1 MTDTYNS
8 VVAEE
13 ERQRRERATRQGAIS
28 PEGHR
33 ALAELAQRRDA
44 LAEAP
49 TLSLG
54 PPRPNWTPRNLAE
67 RERYDQEMS
76 RWNYQRSQAVAARF
90 NVSLLGDASPD
101 EVARRQ
107 RNAELYGTSAM
118 STDLQRQQR
127 DAEIISASPQFSDH
141 FANPINAELSRD
153 DIRPLS
159 FWQII
164 GDLFRMSNTT
174 GDFSNRA
181 ARRQAAELVGDQN
194 RVAANMRRHVGRGVY
209 QAYIASLAERENPES
224 ALDAEGSN
232 SAGAPITRRLGN
244 FVYSNSRLGDEQAPL
259 TQAEQYELN
268 AYRHDDTM
276 GLIAHA
282 DMADNFGGWFL
293 ENIVPTAQGLAEIPG
308 GIGRGAGL
316 AWERAVRNWDMGG
329 GGTPADAIERTWAVL
344 SLAPDVAVSGTI
356 GAFTGPIAYTYQQE
370 AGNAYLEFTQ
380 MMDDNGEFMDRRIA
394 GAYARDV
401 GSINSIF
408 ELVNLT
414 VIGKA
419 LGVGKLGGFLASA
432 GVRSAFRRYA
442 LNEGLRRMVLGVGET
457 ALSEGVTEA
466 AQEVSVVALGDMARM
481 ADSGELDM
489 LSPGEVASRLFDTVM
504 ANSGRIL
511 EAGVAGAIIG
521 GGIGTVV
528 APITIGSLIEDARVG
543 EYQQEIWRSIE
554 TQSESSKLRERAP
567 GVYQRLISKLVQG
580 TPLEQIAINVEDF
593 IGAFHQD
600 VDMARAAAR
609 ELEGVGA
616 EAFDEAQKTGG
627 DIFIPASTM
636 SAQIAGT
643 EQYQHIAEHS
653 KLGPDVA
660 SIAEVKA
667 RLELGVDVERAI
679 EAGTKLNEQLLTL
692 EEAKGRVRQEFLD
705 RLNGSETWSQSEFND
720 ALAELF
726 AEGYFTIAKAA
737 GMDPEKMPSIP
748 VITGPFGQRQMT
760 QAEIDA
766 GGFSTQE
773 EELSKKARGATAF
786 QRSVDTFMTGAH
798 IAFTETRNESTAPH
812 EIFGH
817 YFLELLRFAAAQS
830 TATPILKQDWQTTL
844 DYLGM
849 TNERWE
855 AALQL
860 TDKQEAARQ
869 LAPAH
874 EKFARAV
881 EVYFKEGR
889 APSPRLKRVFR
900 MFKVWMVRA
909 FSVTKR
915 MDAQQVITHPLYKD
929 LLDDRIRPVLDRMFA
944 SQEAVAEYAAM
955 MGSDEIMTREE
966 WGGVGNKH
974 ADASYER
981 YKNGIVNA
989 RRRAEEAIDA
999 AAIAVIVKE
1008 NMRERRR
1015 AETRARKTVDAEMA
1029 QDPTWIAHDLITGRF
1044 ELPNTPGV
1052 RLNSAMV
1059 FQEYGKDTHES
1070 MPRGSFDIDTE
1081 GLVEMAMEARSVRE
1095 PTRFAARVQQLGI
1108 HDPSGQIEAIQGN
1121 KKGLRKA
1128 GEGRSVSE
1136 AIQIL
1141 WDEGWFGSRNNAE
1154 EYFQSANRD
1163 AIPAMAR
1170 DGTQVSIVV
1179 NPTKTK
1185 LLRMTTAPLWD
1196 RDNPWNYDSLRWVKD
1211 DQGRMWVAPAK
1222 LLHDEMVAAL
1232 KDAGVEITGWLY
1244 EAMPHEGHG
1253 AKVEN
1258 GWIRRDGEKLIF
1270 SNEGI
1275 GDTYLQATES
1285 WSDKAKAD
1293 GFDLDAPLYHATNVV
1308 FDGELDPEYAGS
1320 GANAGLFE
1328 EAIFLT
1334 DAPAVADSYLAGGF
1348 VRSENA
1354 RGASVD
1360 LGGGVARW
1368 YADGANVRPVYVRPT
1383 NFDDWDFGGGGYKPS
1398 DIARV
1403 IREAKERGAN
1413 GAVVRNIKDPG
1424 IIDQIGPVGNPRR
1437 PSNLVIVFNKD
1448 DVISRFSE
1456 TYLQP
1461 FDGDVATG
1469 WIRRDGDQLIFAG
1482 SSSETYMQSD
1492 SPDGGA
1498 SGAGNWQAE
1507 LRVARGSDGNWSVVD
1522 QTGER
1527 QSEHIFETEAGARAA
1542 LQNMQADLPEMGNI
1556 RTLPDGD
1563 FAGREP
1569 TRLAPDAPNASS
1581 SETYYQPFDTGQT
1594 FYHGTTA
1601 DVRGALRASADG
1613 LLGAGVYIAVDESSA
1628 GEYAAGD
1635 GGQIIPVYK
1644 RQGKIAHAGR
1654 MVGARTAAQRAA
1666 VVDGLKA
1673 DGFIG
1678 IADPEN
1684 GFVNIFSEEDVASI
1698 FDLRVAE
1705 VYFQPYDGDVARFAF
1720 DEHDT
1725 LDRLTGDSR
1734 MRVSTRQPSSVKST
1748 EDAIADRL
1756 VIGLDSVLA
1765 EPVFAAKVAE
1775 HVRTGAILPVVKGE
1789 TDAQTLERYIQ
1800 LVIDN
1805 LLWLHDSY
1813 DAETRDRADEWYNGA
1828 RTITDAWMMRYGYH
1842 DYVIA
1847 GVIAALSPQLD
1858 WFQNVSLAERVLD
1871 TYSMSRDF
1879 KWTPEMHDT
1888 ADRILPRVK
1897 EDGDGYQKVRDDIDG
1912 RSILDIEQAFA
1923 GDDYTIN
1930 TLVAAWIRIY
1940 DQTYNDAS
1948 YRVIMPEGSFGD
1960 FVKTTK
1966 GANARVG
1973 WKSLPI
1979 ISNAVSMIRNSN
1991 YENISSSLG
2000 AQHKVRNFYNNI
2012 LAPNAPHG
2020 DVTIDT
2026 HAVAAAQL
2034 RPLSQADKDVTV
2046 NLSGPPKSAITGSI
2060 GTYGVH
2066 AEAYR
2071 RAAVARG
2078 ILPRQMQSITW
2089 EAIRTLFTAPWK
2101 TEKNRDVVN
2110 SIWQEYRDGKATIEE
2125 TRDKISAAAGGIKPP
2140 SWVGVRSVDG
2150 LHASEGHSTYEG
2162 ELPRARI
2169 SRWTTGMDARAG
2181 RPAADRTATR
2191 AERYYQLEEEFAER
2205 SDEMVSRVVG
2215 DVGLTRDETFKIYE
2229 GLLADHNEKMI
2240 RAMRLSLGVDAT
2252 SIGTREA
2259 RAAEAQVEAISSHAT
2274 MTDLMGRLIARYGQD
2289 AVTALGAPISWDM
2302 RNQVISTESLNMVLR
2317 ERIGE
2322 ANNLKRMRSSS
2333 RNYDDFALT
2342 PDRIDAT
2349 LADVNAEAE
2358 LIKREIERRTT
2369 ERALGAWQPSGG
2381 VAAVARASDDEVMD
2395 WFNHSGEVRVGRQR
2409 NGDPVIHFKTDPS
2422 LKNFNA
2428 HLTFDQ
2434 IWENG
2439 SPNGGYLC
2447 ATIYRGRFNNRDY
2460 FTGKKKKP
2468 TAAQRQLAMAFFT
2481 RMALVTRAFVI
2492 MNKPKYL
2499 EFTGGSQS
2507 HEKLYLSM
2515 MRTFDFSGYTARR
2528 RRSISASIRLGAK
2541 AINTVSSTVSEAI
2554 DFVLLS
2560 PEEALKQP
2568 PVEIPPTAVSEHPF
2582 ASNQMDIVGPG
2593 EGARRRAGTLIW
2605 FAEETLDVKNP
2616 TGAAPT
2622 RDPKAS
2628 RYFSRGNPR
2637 DVRFVPLGI
2646 GSDGALQASSLGAKE
2661 AALRTLNEAEGWF
2674 YQEEEAPTEG
2684 EFLDALRDDVSGVS
2698 PRYRAQDIDASF
2710 DWQEAKKVRE
2720 FFGRRGIDISSK
2732 PAELQKQ
2739 IALIAEQLDSRGV
2752 DADTM
2757 ASMLN
2762 AHLGYKAFASGREM
2776 IDAVAALPKRSDHIK
2791 QRVDQIVRGEL
2802 GDPMDDMPSAAA
2814 LSMHNI
2820 NEEQRILMELQATQ
2834 EAAGSGATRAI
2845 NRTAKEYAERRV
2857 SKMSVRQIQNP
2868 DWALTTER
2876 RWAKAASEANRKGD
2890 PAAANKAKLNQL
2902 IHFHIYKLARATKNE
2917 MDRAQLYFKKLQK
2930 LSARTRITPDYFEQI
2945 DALLDQYELRNMSTK
2960 EVARRISLSDWV
2972 KSMEDRGLGH
2982 MVQIDP
2988 DVIARSQRIPFQQ
3001 LTIEQARALRDA
3013 VKNLD
3018 HLGTLKDK
3026 LLTAAEQRSFEAVL
3040 VDLIGA
3046 MKATG
3051 PVGKNVTRN
3060 YSEDDVQKVS
3070 ARMRRWNAALTRM
3083 EFLFRYIDGQ
3093 HNGKVWRTLFLPFT
3107 KAADIESAFQH
3118 RVAAQLTNLWDKY
3131 SPSERASMFK
3141 TRITIPELAVDSDVT
3156 GLNDTFTRM
3165 ELIAIALNLGN
3176 NGNVAALVDGFK
3188 WFAAP
3193 AGMETDY
3200 AAAKTKIIAALDK
3213 HLTKRDW
3220 EFVQETWSIIGQFRD
3235 EAFNLHQRLTG
3246 LRPEEVEADPIASK
3260 HGTFAGGYYPL
3271 KFDPLRDAVTERREA
3286 KENTPVSN
3294 WGVSSLSPMTKKGH
3308 LIDRKGSGGRP
3319 VRLDFGVATDHIQ
3332 NVIHDLAYREALIDA
3347 NRIISDERFRA
3358 AFIRTV
3364 GKEQYAQLHPW
3375 LHSIAVE
3382 YRDPT
3387 SDIGKLMQRMRGN
3400 MQIVT
3405 MGAKI
3410 ATATQQIAGLL
3421 QAVPMLGSAEM
3432 AGGVVRMLNN
3442 PFAMREK
3449 SEYIMSKSEFMR
3461 TRVRSFNRDV
3471 REFLRRVQDDTL
3483 VHKTQRN
3490 AFALVGAMDWAVS
3503 SVVWITAY
3511 EKARAGKVQGI
3522 EAGVEEDAV
3531 RFADSMVRQTQSAGL
3546 NQDLPLIM
3554 RNTEMEKLIT
3564 AFYSYFSVLYNWTAY
3579 DQVLGVRKGRVPLY
3593 IAAGNFF
3600 LIYVMAPIM
3609 TEWLAGRWDKD
3620 GEDDEEKWKRM
3631 LSVVAR
3637 MPFSSIPLARDV
3649 VNTIGSFYDYSL
3661 TPFESGVQSAIDT
3674 VGDIASGEILSSE
3687 RAQKNA
3693 AFAVGFVFGLPTA
3706 QVYITADYLRDYAE
3720 GEEEGLDL
3728 TEALLRDTR

>member
-1 MTDTYNS
+1 MTDTYNGI
-8 VVAEE
+8 VEQE
-13 ERQRRERATRQGAIS
+13 ERQRRERASRVGAIS
-28 PEGHR
+28 EEGHR
-33 ALAELAQRRDA
+33 ALAELATRRDA
-44 LAEAP
+44 LADFNPA
-49 TLSLG
+49 SLG
-54 PPRPNWTPRNLAE
+54 PPRPNWIPRNLAE
-67 RERYDQEMS
+67 RERFDQEMS
-76 RWNYQRSQAVAARF
+76 RWNYQRSQAIAARF
-90 NVSLLGDASPD
+90 NVSTLGDVSPD
-101 EVARRQ
+101 EAARRQ
-107 RNAELYGTSAM
+107 RNAELYGTSAL

-127 DAEIISASPQFSDH
+127 DAEIVSASPQFSDF
-141 FANPINAELSRD
+141 FANPTNAQLARD

-159 FWQII
+159 FWQIM

-181 ARRQAAELVGDQN
+181 AQRQAAELVGDQN
-194 RVAANMRRHVGRGVY
+194 RVSMNIRRHVGRGVY
-209 QAYIASLAERENPES
+209 QSYIASLAERENVES
-224 ALDAEGSN
+224 ALDADGS
-232 SAGAPITRRLGN
+232 SREGAPLTRRLGN
-244 FVYSNSRLGDEQAPL
+244 FVYRNSRMADEYEPL

-268 AYRHDDTM
+268 AYRHDEVM
-276 GLIAHA
+276 GLISRA
-282 DMADNFGGWFL
+282 DMTDNFGGWFL

-308 GIGRGAGL
+308 GIGRGAGI
-316 AWERAVRNWDMGG
+316 AWERAVRNWEMGG

-344 SLAPDVAVSGTI
+344 SLAPDVAVSGTL

-370 AGNAYLEFTQ
+370 AGNAYLEYTQ

-401 GSINSIF
+401 GAINSIF
-408 ELVNLT
+408 EIANFT
-414 VIGKA
+414 VIGKF
-419 LGVGKLGGFLASA
+419 LGAGKLAGFLANA

-442 LNEGLRRMVLGVGET
+442 LNEGLRRMTLGVLGT
-457 ALSEGVTEA
+457 AVSEGSTEA
-466 AQEVSVVALGDMARM
+466 MQEVSVVALGEMARM

-489 LSPGEVASRLFDTVM
+489 LSPGEVASRLWDTVM

-511 EAGVAGAIIG
+511 EAGVAGAVIG

-528 APITIGSLIEDARVG
+528 APVTIGSLIEDARVG

-554 TQSESSKLRERAP
+554 TQSESSKLKERAP
-567 GVYQRLISKLVQG
+567 GVYQRLISKLVQN

-609 ELEGVGA
+609 ELNGVGV

-627 DIFIPASTM
+627 DIFIPAATM
-636 SAQIAGT
+636 SSQIAGT

-660 SIAEVKA
+660 SLAEVKA

-679 EAGTKLNEQLLTL
+679 EAGSKLQEQLLTL

-705 RLNGSETWSQSEFND
+705 RMEGSETWSQSEFNN

-748 VITGPFGQRQMT
+748 VITGPFGQRKMT

-786 QRSVDTFMTGAH
+786 ERSVDTFMTGAH

-817 YFLELLRFAAAQS
+817 YFLELLRFAAAQAS
-830 TATPILKQDWQTTL
+830 ATPILKQDWQTTL

-849 TNERWE
+849 TDERWE
-855 AALQL
+855 AALRLQ
-860 TDKQEAARQ
+860 DKQEAARQ

-909 FSVTKR
+909 FRTTKR
-915 MDAQQVITHPLYKD
+915 MNEQDVITHPLYKD

-944 SQEAVAEYAAM
+944 SQEAVADYAAM
-955 MGSDEIMTREE
+955 MGSDEIMSREE
-966 WGGVGNKH
+966 WGGVGNKF

-981 YKNGIVNA
+981 YKNNIVNA

-1008 NMRERRR
+1008 NLRERRR
-1015 AETRARKTVDAEMA
+1015 AEIRARKTAEAEMA
-1029 QDPTWIAHDLITGRF
+1029 QDPAWIAHDIITGRF
-1044 ELPNTPGV
+1044 ELPNTPGI
-1052 RLNSAMV
+1052 RLNSAMI
-1059 FQEYGKDTHES
+1059 FQEYGKDTHAS

-1081 GLVEMAMEARSVRE
+1081 GLIEMAMEARGVKE
-1095 PTRFAARVQQLGI
+1095 PTRFAQRVQQLGI

-1128 GEGRSVSE
+1128 GEGRLVPE

-1154 EYFQSANRD
+1154 EYFQGGRD
-1163 AIPAMAR
+1163 TISMMAR
-1170 DGTQVSIVV
+1170 DGTQAEIVV

-1185 LLRMTTAPLWD
+1185 LMRMTTAPIWD
-1196 RDNPWNYDSLRWVKD
+1196 RQNPWNYDTLRWVKD
-1211 DQGRMWVAPAK
+1211 DQGRMYVAPARV
-1222 LLHDEMVAAL
+1222 LHDDIVRAL
-1232 KDAGVEITGWLY
+1232 TDNGITVSGYL
-1244 EAMPHEGHG
+1244 EETQPNEGHG
-1253 AKVEN
+1253 
-1258 GWIRRDGEKLIF
+1258 
-1270 SNEGI
+1270 S
-1275 GDTYLQATES
+1275 
-1285 WSDKAKAD
+1285 
-1293 GFDLDAPLYHATNVV
+1293 
-1308 FDGELDPEYAGS
+1308 
-1320 GANAGLFE
+1320 
-1328 EAIFLT
+1328 
-1334 DAPAVADSYLAGGF
+1334 VA
-1348 VRSENA
+1348 
-1354 RGASVD
+1354 
-1360 LGGGVARW
+1360 
-1368 YADGANVRPVYVRPT
+1368 
-1383 NFDDWDFGGGGYKPS
+1383 
-1398 DIARV
+1398 
-1403 IREAKERGAN
+1403 
-1413 GAVVRNIKDPG
+1413 
-1424 IIDQIGPVGNPRR
+1424 Q
-1437 PSNLVIVFNKD
+1437 
-1448 DVISRFSE
+1448 
-1456 TYLQP
+1456 
-1461 FDGDVATG
+1461 TG
-1469 WIRRDGDQLIFAG
+1469 WIRREGDKLIYSGGFGDTYNQSVDPDAG
-1482 SSSETYMQSD
+1482 SFQEGLHLRQD
-1492 SPDGGA
+1492 E
-1498 SGAGNWQAE
+1498 AGNWF
-1507 LRVARGSDGNWSVVD
+1507 VADR
-1522 QTGER
+1522 TGER
-1527 QSEHIFETEAGARAA
+1527 QSEHIFANEMGARAA
-1542 LQNMQADLPEMGNI
+1542 LQNMRADLPELGNV
-1556 RTLPDGD
+1556 RMLPDGD
-1563 FAGREP
+1563 FGGREP
-1569 TRLAPDAPNASS
+1569 TRLQPDGGGAQTGRSLRR
-1581 SETYYQPFDTGQT
+1581 QVFDTDQT
-1594 FYHGTTA
+1594 FYHGTRA
-1601 DVRGALRASADG
+1601 DVRGALRASEDG
-1613 LLGAGVYIAVDESSA
+1613 LLGPGVYIAVDEASA
-1628 GEYAAGD
+1628 GEYATGD

-1644 RQGKIAHAGR
+1644 RQGKIAHVGR
-1654 MVGARTAAQRAA
+1654 MRGATTAKARAKI
-1666 VVDGLKA
+1666 VDDLKA
-1673 DGFIG
+1673 DGFVG

-1684 GFVNIFSEEDVASI
+1684 GFVNIFNEGDVASI
-1698 FDLRVAE
+1698 FDSRASE
-1705 VYFQPYDGDVARFAF
+1705 TYFQPFDGDVTKFAF

-1725 LDRLTGDSR
+1725 LDRATGDSR
-1734 MRVSTRQPSSVKST
+1734 MRVSTRQPWAVNAK
-1748 EDAIADRL
+1748 EDAIANRL
-1756 VIGLDSVLA
+1756 VIGIDSVLSD
-1765 EPVFAAKVAE
+1765 EKFAAKVAE
-1775 HVRTGAILPVVKGE
+1775 HIRDMVNMPPVKGE
-1789 TDAQTLERYIQ
+1789 TDIQTIERYIET
-1800 LVIDN
+1800 VVSN

-1828 RTITDAWMMRYGYH
+1828 RAITEAWMIRYGVH
-1842 DYVIA
+1842 DYVVA
-1847 GVIAALSPQLD
+1847 GVIAALSPQKD
-1858 WFQNVSLAERVLD
+1858 WFQNVSQAERVLD
-1871 TYSMSRDF
+1871 TYSMNRGF
-1879 KWTPEMHDT
+1879 AWTPEMQAT
-1888 ADRILPRVK
+1888 ADRIFPRVRLGK
-1897 EDGDGYQKVRDDIDG
+1897 DGNPDVDAKGVPKGHITIRDVIDG
-1912 RSILDIEQAFA
+1912 RSIEDIEAL
-1923 GDDYTIN
+1923 GLDEPLTNSLI
-1930 TLVAAWIRIY
+1930 AAWVRTY
-1940 DQTYNDAS
+1940 DQTYNDPS
-1948 YRVIMPEGSFGD
+1948 FRVIMPEGWFGD
-1960 FVKTTK
+1960 FVTNKDGSNTRSAW
-1966 GANARVG
+1966 G
-1973 WKSLPI
+1973 SLNEI
-1979 ISNAVSMIRNSN
+1979 GKAIAIIRNPA
-1991 YENISSSLG
+1991 YENVVASLG
-2000 AQHKVRNFYNNI
+2000 TQHKVRNFYNNI

-2026 HAVAAAQL
+2026 HAVAAALL
-2034 RPLSQADKDVTV
+2034 RPLSVKSIEVAV
-2046 NLSGPPKSAITGSI
+2046 NLNGPPGSAATGSI
-2060 GTYGVH
+2060 GTYGIN

-2089 EAIRTLFTAPWK
+2089 EAIRTLFENTWK
-2101 TEKNRDVVN
+2101 TAKNNNIVN
-2110 SIWQEYRDGKATIEE
+2110 SLWQEYRDGKATIEE
-2125 TRDKISAAAGGIKPP
+2125 TREKIAAAAGGIKPP
-2140 SWVGVRSVDG
+2140 AWVGSRPTDG
-2150 LHASEGHSTYEG
+2150 ADASLGHSTYEG
-2162 ELPRARI
+2162 ELPRARL
-2169 SRWTTGMDARAG
+2169 SRWTAGLDARAG
-2181 RPAADRTATR
+2181 RPAADRTAR
-2191 AERYYQLEEEFAER
+2191 LGERYYQLEEEFFDR
-2205 SDEMVSRVVG
+2205 SEEMVNRVVG
-2215 DVGLTRDETFKIYE
+2215 DVGLTRDETLKIYE
-2229 GLLADHNEKMI
+2229 GLLADHNEKMR
-2240 RAMRLSLGVDAT
+2240 RAMRLSLGLDAT
-2252 SIGTREA
+2252 NIGTREA
-2259 RAAEAQVEAISSHAT
+2259 RAAEAQVEAISSYAT
-2274 MTDLMGRLIARYGQD
+2274 ITDLMGRLIARYGQD
-2289 AVTALGAPISWDM
+2289 AVVALGAPISWDM
-2302 RNQVISTESLNMVLR
+2302 RDQMVTTEDLNRTLR
-2317 ERIGE
+2317 ERVGE
-2322 ANNLKRMRSSS
+2322 ATNLKRMRSFN
-2333 RNYDDFALT
+2333 RVVGNDYDMS
-2342 PDRIDAT
+2342 PERIDAT
-2349 LADVNAEAE
+2349 LIDVNAEAE
-2358 LIKREIERRTT
+2358 LIQKEIERRTK
-2369 ERALGAWQPSGG
+2369 ERALGAWQPTGG
-2381 VAAVARASDDEVMD
+2381 LSALARATNEEVMD
-2395 WFNHSGEVRVGRQR
+2395 WFYNSGEVRVGKQR
-2409 NGDPVIHFKTDPS
+2409 DTGDPVIHFKTDPT

-2428 HLTFDQ
+2428 RLTFDQ
-2434 IWENG
+2434 QYDDG
-2439 SPNGGYLC
+2439 FVC
-2447 ATIYRGRFNNRDY
+2447 TTHYRGRFNNRNWD
-2460 FTGKKKKP
+2460 GSKQKP
-2468 TAAQRQLAMAFFT
+2468 TAAQRQLAMAFFA

-2492 MNKPKYL
+2492 MNKPVYL
-2499 EFTGGSQS
+2499 KFTGGSTS
-2507 HEKLYLSM
+2507 HDKLYLSM
-2515 MRTFDFSGYTARR
+2515 MRLFDFQGYTARR
-2528 RRSISASIRLGAK
+2528 ERAVSAHIQVGPRAGTRRSTVAESI
-2541 AINTVSSTVSEAI
+2541 T
-2554 DFVLLS
+2554 FFLLR
-2560 PEEALKQP
+2560 PDEALKRAP
-2568 PVEIPPTAVSEHPF
+2568 ADIPPTAVSESPF
-2582 ASNQMDIVGPG
+2582 ASNQIGIVGPG
-2593 EGARRRAGTLIW
+2593 EGERRRPGTLIW
-2605 FAEETLDVKNP
+2605 FSEETLDVKNP
-2616 TGAAPT
+2616 TGATPT

-2628 RYFSRGNPR
+2628 RYFSRGDAR

-2646 GSDGALQASSLGAKE
+2646 GSDDAVQASSIGAKE
-2661 AALRTLNEAEGWF
+2661 AALRTLDEAEGWF

-2698 PRYRAQDIDASF
+2698 PRYRAQDINASL

-2720 FFGRRGIDISSK
+2720 FFARRGIDISSK
-2732 PAELQKQ
+2732 PAELEKQ
-2739 IALIAEQLDSRGV
+2739 IGLIAEQLDDRGV

-2757 ASMLN
+2757 ASALN
-2762 AHLGYKAFASGREM
+2762 AHLGYKAFSSGRDM
-2776 IDAVAALPKRSDHIK
+2776 IEAVSALPKRGEYIK

-2802 GDPMDDMPSAAA
+2802 GDPMDDLPSAAS

-2820 NEEQRILMELQATQ
+2820 DEEQRILMELQATQ

-2868 DWALTTER
+2868 DWALSTER
-2876 RWAKAASEANRKGD
+2876 RWAKAATEAMRRGD
-2890 PAAANKAKLNQL
+2890 AAAANKAKLNQL
-2902 IHFHIYKLARATKNE
+2902 INFHIYKMARATKNE

-2960 EVARRISLSDWV
+2960 EVSRRISLSDWV

-2988 DVIARSQRIPFQQ
+2988 EVIARSQRIPFQQ

-3046 MKATG
+3046 MEATG

-3294 WGVSSLSPMTKKGH
+3294 WGVSSLAPMTKKGH

-3332 NVIHDLAYREALIDA
+3332 NVIHDIAYREALIDA
-3347 NRIISDERFRA
+3347 NRIVSDERFRA

-3387 SDIGKLMQRMRGN
+3387 SDIGKIMQRMRGN

-3405 MGAKI
+3405 MGVKI

-3442 PFAMREK
+3442 PFALREK

-3564 AFYSYFSVLYNWTAY
+3564 AFYSYFSILYNWTAY

-3600 LIYVMAPIM
+3600 LIYIMAPVL

-3620 GEDDEEKWKRM
+3620 GEDDEERLQRM
-3631 LSVVAR
+3631 LGVIVRA
-3637 MPFSSIPLARDV
+3637 PFSSLPLARDV
-3649 VNTIGSFYDYSL
+3649 ANTIGSFYDYSL
-3661 TPFESGVQSAIDT
+3661 TPFESGVQSAIDAA
-3674 VGDIASGEILSSE
+3674 GDIASGEILSNE

-3693 AFAVGFVFGLPTA
+3693 AFALGFVFGLPTA
-3706 QVYITADYLRDYAE
+3706 QFYITADYLRDYAE

>member
-181 ARRQAAELVGDQN
+181 AQRQAAELAGDQN
-194 RVAANMRRHVGRGVY
+194 RVSMNIRRHVGRGVY
-209 QAYIASLAERENPES
+209 QSYIASLAERENVES

-232 SAGAPITRRLGN
+232 SEGAPLTRRLGN
-244 FVYSNSRLGDEQAPL
+244 VVYRNSRMADEYEPL
-259 TQAEQYELN
+259 TQTEQYELN
-268 AYRHDDTM
+268 AYRHDEVM
-276 GLIAHA
+276 GLISRA
-282 DMADNFGGWFL
+282 DMTDNFGGWFL

-308 GIGRGAGL
+308 GIGRGAGI
-316 AWERAVRNWDMGG
+316 AWERAVRNWEMGG

-849 TNERWE
+849 TDERWE
-855 AALQL
+855 AALRLQ
-860 TDKQEAARQ
+860 DKAEAARQ

-909 FSVTKR
+909 FRVTKR

-1015 AETRARKTVDAEMA
+1015 AEIRARKTAEAEMA
-1029 QDPTWIAHDLITGRF
+1029 QDPAWIAHDIITGRF
-1044 ELPNTPGV
+1044 ELPNTPGI
-1052 RLNSAMV
+1052 RLNSAMI
-1059 FQEYGKDTHES
+1059 FQEYGKDTHAS

-1081 GLVEMAMEARSVRE
+1081 GLIEMAMEARGVKE
-1095 PTRFAARVQQLGI
+1095 PTRFAQRVQQLGI

-1128 GEGRSVSE
+1128 GEGRLVPE

-1154 EYFQSANRD
+1154 EYFQGGRD
-1163 AIPAMAR
+1163 TISMMAR
-1170 DGTQVSIVV
+1170 DGTQAEIVV

-1185 LLRMTTAPLWD
+1185 LMRMTTAPIWD
-1196 RDNPWNYDSLRWVKD
+1196 RQNPWNYDTLRWVKD
-1211 DQGRMWVAPAK
+1211 DQGRMYVAPARV
-1222 LLHDEMVAAL
+1222 LHDDIVRAL
-1232 KDAGVEITGWLY
+1232 TDNGITVSGYL
-1244 EAMPHEGHG
+1244 EETQPNEGHG
-1253 AKVEN
+1253 SVAQT
-1258 GWIRRDGEKLIF
+1258 GWIRREGDKLIYSGGF
-1270 SNEGI
+1270 
-1275 GDTYLQATES
+1275 GDTYLQSAQP
-1285 WSDKAKAD
+1285 D
-1293 GFDLDAPLYHATNVV
+1293 GDSF
-1308 FDGELDPEYAGS
+1308 E
-1320 GANAGLFE
+1320 AGLH
-1328 EAIFLT
+1328 L
-1334 DAPAVADSYLAGGF
+1334 
-1348 VRSENA
+1348 RQ
-1354 RGASVD
+1354 
-1360 LGGGVARW
+1360 
-1368 YADGANVRPVYVRPT
+1368 
-1383 NFDDWDFGGGGYKPS
+1383 DD
-1398 DIARV
+1398 
-1403 IREAKERGAN
+1403 
-1413 GAVVRNIKDPG
+1413 
-1424 IIDQIGPVGNPRR
+1424 
-1437 PSNLVIVFNKD
+1437 
-1448 DVISRFSE
+1448 
-1456 TYLQP
+1456 
-1461 FDGDVATG
+1461 
-1469 WIRRDGDQLIFAG
+1469 
-1482 SSSETYMQSD
+1482 
-1492 SPDGGA
+1492 
-1498 SGAGNWQAE
+1498 AGNWF
-1507 LRVARGSDGNWSVVD
+1507 VADR
-1522 QTGER
+1522 TGER
-1527 QSEHIFETEAGARAA
+1527 QSEHIFSNEIGARAA
-1542 LQNMQADLPEMGNI
+1542 LQNMRQGLPEMGEI
-1556 RTLPDGD
+1556 RMLPDGD
-1563 FAGREP
+1563 FGGREP
-1569 TRLAPDAPNASS
+1569 TNLDRVQPNAGD
-1581 SETYYQPFDTGQT
+1581 TYFQSFDTDQT
-1594 FYHGTTA
+1594 FYHGTRA
-1601 DVRGALRASADG
+1601 DVRGALRASEDG
-1613 LLGAGVYIAVDESSA
+1613 LLGPGVYIAVDEASA
-1628 GEYAAGD
+1628 GEYATGD

-1644 RQGKIAHAGR
+1644 RQGKIAHVGR
-1654 MVGARTAAQRAA
+1654 MRGATTAKARAKI
-1666 VVDGLKA
+1666 VDDLKA
-1673 DGFIG
+1673 DGFVG

-1684 GFVNIFSEEDVASI
+1684 GFVNIFNEGDVASI
-1698 FDLRVAE
+1698 FDSRASE
-1705 VYFQPYDGDVARFAF
+1705 TYFQPFDGDVTKFAF

-1725 LDRLTGDSR
+1725 LDRATGDSR
-1734 MRVSTRQPSSVKST
+1734 MRVSTRQPSSVYSE
-1748 EDAIADRL
+1748 EDPINERL

-1775 HVRTGAILPVVKGE
+1775 YVRGNVVLPVVDGE
-1789 TDAQTLERYIQ
+1789 TDTQTLERYIQ

-1813 DAETRDRADEWYNGA
+1813 DAETRDRADEWYTGA
-1828 RTITDAWMMRYGYH
+1828 RVITEAWMMRYGYH

-1871 TYSMSRDF
+1871 VYSLNRDF
-1879 KWTPEMHDT
+1879 KWTPEMQAT
-1888 ADRILPRVK
+1888 ADRVLPRIK
-1897 EDGDGYQKVRDDIDG
+1897 EDGDGYEKIRDDIDG
-1912 RSILDIEQAFA
+1912 RSIAEIEQIFA
-1923 GDDYTIN
+1923 GDDKVIN
-1930 TLVAAWIRIY
+1930 ILVAAWVRVY

-1948 YRVIMPEGSFGD
+1948 YRTIMPEGSFGD

-1966 GANARVG
+1966 DANARVG

-1979 ISNAVSMIRNSN
+1979 IANAISMIRNPS

-2034 RPLSQADKDVTV
+2034 RPLSQADKEVVV
-2046 NLSGPPKSAITGSI
+2046 NLSGAPKSAITGSI

-2089 EAIRTLFTAPWK
+2089 EAVRTLFTASWK
-2101 TEKNRDVVN
+2101 TEKNRTTVN
-2110 SIWQEYRDGKATIEE
+2110 NIWQEYRDGKATIEE
-2125 TRDKISAAAGGIKPP
+2125 TREKIATAAGGIKSPA
-2140 SWVGVRSVDG
+2140 WVGVRSADG

-2162 ELPRARI
+2162 EIPRARV
-2169 SRWTTGMDARAG
+2169 SRWTAGMDARVG
-2181 RPAADRTATR
+2181 RPAADRVATR
-2191 AERYYQLEEEFAER
+2191 SVGGERYFQLEEEFFDR
-2205 SDEMVSRVVG
+2205 SEEMVSRVVG
-2215 DVGLTRDETFKIYE
+2215 DVGLTRDETLKIYE
-2229 GLLADHNEKMI
+2229 GLLADHNEKMR
-2240 RAMRLSLGVDAT
+2240 RAMRLSLGLDAT
-2252 SIGTREA
+2252 NIGTREA
-2259 RAAEAQVEAISSHAT
+2259 RAAEAQVEAISSYAT
-2274 MTDLMGRLIARYGQD
+2274 ITDLMGRLIARYGQD
-2289 AVTALGAPISWDM
+2289 AVVALGAPISWDM
-2302 RNQVISTESLNMVLR
+2302 RDQMVTTEDLNRTLR
-2317 ERIGE
+2317 ERVGE
-2322 ANNLKRMRSSS
+2322 ATNLKRMRSFN
-2333 RNYDDFALT
+2333 RVVGNDYDMS
-2342 PDRIDAT
+2342 PERIDAT
-2349 LADVNAEAE
+2349 LIDVNAEAE
-2358 LIKREIERRTT
+2358 LIQKEIERRTK
-2369 ERALGAWQPSGG
+2369 ERALGAWQPTGG
-2381 VAAVARASDDEVMD
+2381 LSALARATNEEVMD
-2395 WFNHSGEVRVGRQR
+2395 WFYNSGEVRVGKQR
-2409 NGDPVIHFKTDPS
+2409 DTGDPVIHFKTDPT

-2428 HLTFDQ
+2428 RLTFDQ
-2434 IWENG
+2434 QYDDG
-2439 SPNGGYLC
+2439 FVC
-2447 ATIYRGRFNNRDY
+2447 TTHYRGRFNNRNWD
-2460 FTGKKKKP
+2460 GSKQKP
-2468 TAAQRQLAMAFFT
+2468 TAAQRQLAMAFFA

-2492 MNKPKYL
+2492 MNKPVYL
-2499 EFTGGSQS
+2499 KFTGGSTS
-2507 HEKLYLSM
+2507 HDKLYLSM
-2515 MRTFDFSGYTARR
+2515 MRLFDFQGYTARR
-2528 RRSISASIRLGAK
+2528 ERAVSAHIQVGPRAGTRRSTVAESI
-2541 AINTVSSTVSEAI
+2541 T
-2554 DFVLLS
+2554 FFLLR
-2560 PEEALKQP
+2560 PDEALKRAP
-2568 PVEIPPTAVSEHPF
+2568 ADIPPTAVSESPF
-2582 ASNQMDIVGPG
+2582 ASNQIGIVGPG
-2593 EGARRRAGTLIW
+2593 EGERRRPGTLIW
-2605 FAEETLDVKNP
+2605 FSEETLDVKNP
-2616 TGAAPT
+2616 TGATPT

-2628 RYFSRGNPR
+2628 RYFSRGDAR

-2646 GSDGALQASSLGAKE
+2646 GSDDAVQASSIGAKE
-2661 AALRTLNEAEGWF
+2661 TAIRTLDEAEGWF

-2698 PRYRAQDIDASF
+2698 PRYRAQDINASL

-2720 FFGRRGIDISSK
+2720 FFARRGIDISSK
-2732 PAELQKQ
+2732 PAELEKQ
-2739 IALIAEQLDSRGV
+2739 IGLIAEQLDDRGV

-2757 ASMLN
+2757 ASALN

-2776 IDAVAALPKRSDHIK
+2776 IDAVAALPKRGDHIK

-2868 DWALTTER
+2868 DWALATER
-2876 RWAKAASEANRKGD
+2876 RWAKAATEAMRKGD
-2890 PAAANKAKLNQL
+2890 AAAANKAKLNQL

-2960 EVARRISLSDWV
+2960 EVSRRISLSDWV

-2988 DVIARSQRIPFQQ
+2988 EVIARSQRIPFQQ

-3046 MKATG
+3046 MEATG

-3294 WGVSSLSPMTKKGH
+3294 WGVSSLAPMTKKGH

-3332 NVIHDLAYREALIDA
+3332 NVIHDIAYREALIDA

-3432 AGGVVRMLNN
+3432 AGGVIRMLSN
-3442 PFAMREK
+3442 PFALREK

-3483 VHKTQRN
+3483 IHKTQRN
-3490 AFALVGAMDWAVS
+3490 AFALVGAIDWAVS

-3522 EAGVEEDAV
+3522 EAGIEEDAV

-3564 AFYSYFSVLYNWTAY
+3564 AFYSYFSVLYNWTTY

-3593 IAAGNFF
+3593 MAAGNFF
-3600 LIYVMAPIM
+3600 LIYIMAPIL

-3620 GEDDEEKWKRM
+3620 GEDDEEKLQRM

-3637 MPFSSIPLARDV
+3637 MPFSSIPLVRDV
-3649 VNTIGSFYDYSL
+3649 ANTVGTFYGYSL
-3661 TPFESGVQSAIDT
+3661 TPFESGVQAALNVAGDVAS
-3674 VGDIASGEILSSE
+3674 GDILTNEG
-3687 RAQKNA
+3687 AQKNA

>member
-981 YKNGIVNA
+981 YKNGIVDA

-1128 GEGRSVSE
+1128 GEGRTVPE

-1141 WDEGWFGSRNNAE
+1141 WDEGWFGHRNARE
-1154 EYFQSANRD
+1154 EYFQGGGRKIPIMTRGGAQE
-1163 AIPAMAR
+1163 AIL
-1170 DGTQVSIVV
+1170 Q
-1179 NPTKTK
+1179 NPTKTT
-1185 LLRMTTAPLWD
+1185 LMRMTTPPLWD
-1196 RDNPWNYDSLRWVKD
+1196 RENKWKYDTLRYVRD
-1211 DQGRMWVAPAK
+1211 AEGNMYVAPAEV
-1222 LLHDEMVAAL
+1222 LHDDMVREL
-1232 KDAGVEITGWLY
+1232 IDNGVNFDGYAFET
-1244 EAMPHEGHG
+1244 APNEGHG
-1253 AKVEN
+1253 QK
-1258 GWIRRDGEKLIF
+1258 
-1270 SNEGI
+1270 
-1275 GDTYLQATES
+1275 
-1285 WSDKAKAD
+1285 
-1293 GFDLDAPLYHATNVV
+1293 
-1308 FDGELDPEYAGS
+1308 
-1320 GANAGLFE
+1320 FE
-1328 EAIFLT
+1328 
-1334 DAPAVADSYLAGGF
+1334 
-1348 VRSENA
+1348 
-1354 RGASVD
+1354 
-1360 LGGGVARW
+1360 
-1368 YADGANVRPVYVRPT
+1368 
-1383 NFDDWDFGGGGYKPS
+1383 
-1398 DIARV
+1398 
-1403 IREAKERGAN
+1403 
-1413 GAVVRNIKDPG
+1413 
-1424 IIDQIGPVGNPRR
+1424 
-1437 PSNLVIVFNKD
+1437 
-1448 DVISRFSE
+1448 
-1456 TYLQP
+1456 
-1461 FDGDVATG
+1461 TG

-1482 SSSETYMQSD
+1482 SSSETYLQSD

-1498 SGAGNWQAE
+1498 SGAGNVAYREQLRSEGFNTEETLYHGTGRDFDNFELGSPETTLGASNQDAIYLTANPAHANAYAE
-1507 LRVARGSDGNWSVVD
+1507 STAFRRDLGPDWRPNVRPVVVRDSNPLIVSDEIYSHLKQGDAVTQGRAHDRYSRER
-1522 QTGER
+1522 GER
-1527 QSEHIFETEAGARAA
+1527 AWAQLFPNEP
-1542 LQNMQADLPEMGNI
+1542 LPEDGYFRALRERGYSSVRTESGNEIAVFDPANI
-1556 RTLPDGD
+1556 RS
-1563 FAGREP
+1563 
-1569 TRLAPDAPNASS
+1569 RLSPDAPNAGN
-1581 SETYYQPFDTGQT
+1581 SETYYQPFDTDQT

-1613 LLGAGVYIAVDESSA
+1613 LLGPGVYIAVDETSA

-1654 MVGARTAAQRAA
+1654 MVGAKTAEQRAA

-1684 GFVNIFSEEDVASI
+1684 GFVSIFNEDDVASI
-1698 FDLRVAE
+1698 FDPRVAE
-1705 VYFQPYDGDVARFAF
+1705 VYFQPFDGDVTRFAF
-1720 DEHDT
+1720 EEHDT
-1725 LDRLTGDSR
+1725 LDRETGDSR
-1734 MRVSTRQPSSVKST
+1734 MRVSTRQPWSVKAT
-1748 EDAIADRL
+1748 EDPLAERL
-1756 VIGLDSVLA
+1756 AIGLDSVLA
-1765 EPVFAAKVAE
+1765 EPAFAAKVAE
-1775 HVRTGAILPVVKGE
+1775 HVRNSAIMPPVAGE
-1789 TDAQTLERYIQ
+1789 TDAQTLQRYID
-1800 LVIDN
+1800 LVVEN

-1813 DAETRDRADEWYNGA
+1813 DAPTRDRADEWYTGA
-1828 RTITDAWMMRYGYH
+1828 RAITDAWMMRYGYH

-1871 TYSMSRDF
+1871 TYSMSRGF
-1879 KWTPEMHDT
+1879 AWTPEMQET
-1888 ADRILPRVK
+1888 ADRILPR
-1897 EDGDGYQKVRDDIDG
+1897 ENDGGDGYQKIRDDIDG
-1912 RSILDIEQAFA
+1912 RSIADIERDFA
-1923 GDDYTIN
+1923 DNQDVVN
-1930 TLVAAWIRIY
+1930 TLVAAWVRIY

-1973 WKSLPI
+1973 WKSLSI
-1979 ISNAVSMIRNSN
+1979 ISNAVSMIRNPN

-2089 EAIRTLFTAPWK
+2089 EAIRTLFTASWK
-2101 TEKNRDVVN
+2101 TERNRDVVN

-2140 SWVGVRSVDG
+2140 SWVGVRSADG

-2205 SDEMVSRVVG
+2205 SDEMVNRVVG

-2229 GLLADHNEKMI
+2229 GLLADHNEKMR
-2240 RAMRLSLGVDAT
+2240 RAMRLSLGLDAT
-2252 SIGTREA
+2252 NIGTREA
-2259 RAAEAQVEAISSHAT
+2259 RAAEAQVEAISSYAT
-2274 MTDLMGRLIARYGQD
+2274 ITDLMGRLIARYGQD
-2289 AVTALGAPISWDM
+2289 AVVALGAPISWDM
-2302 RNQVISTESLNMVLR
+2302 RDQMVTTEDLNRTLR
-2317 ERIGE
+2317 ERVGE
-2322 ANNLKRMRSSS
+2322 ATNLKRMRSFN
-2333 RNYDDFALT
+2333 RVVGNDYDMS
-2342 PDRIDAT
+2342 PERIDAT
-2349 LADVNAEAE
+2349 LIDVNAEAE
-2358 LIKREIERRTT
+2358 LIQKEIERRTK
-2369 ERALGAWQPSGG
+2369 ERALGAWQPTGG
-2381 VAAVARASDDEVMD
+2381 LSALARATNEEVMD
-2395 WFNHSGEVRVGRQR
+2395 WFYNSGEVRVGKQR
-2409 NGDPVIHFKTDPS
+2409 DTGDPVIHFKTDPT

-2428 HLTFDQ
+2428 RLTFDQ
-2434 IWENG
+2434 QYDDG
-2439 SPNGGYLC
+2439 FVC
-2447 ATIYRGRFNNRDY
+2447 TTHYRGRFNNRNWD
-2460 FTGKKKKP
+2460 GSKQKP
-2468 TAAQRQLAMAFFT
+2468 TAAQRQLAMAFFA

-2492 MNKPKYL
+2492 MNKPVYL
-2499 EFTGGSQS
+2499 KFTGGSTS
-2507 HEKLYLSM
+2507 HDKLYLSM
-2515 MRTFDFSGYTARR
+2515 MRLFDFQGYTARR
-2528 RRSISASIRLGAK
+2528 ERAVSAHIQVGPRSGTRRSTVAESI
-2541 AINTVSSTVSEAI
+2541 T
-2554 DFVLLS
+2554 FFLLR
-2560 PEEALKQP
+2560 PDEALKRAP
-2568 PVEIPPTAVSEHPF
+2568 ADIPPTAVSESPF
-2582 ASNQMDIVGPG
+2582 ASNQIGIVGPG
-2593 EGARRRAGTLIW
+2593 EGARRRPGTLIW
-2605 FAEETLDVKNP
+2605 FSEETLDVKNP
-2616 TGAAPT
+2616 TGATPT

-2628 RYFSRGNPR
+2628 RYFSRGDAR

-2646 GSDGALQASSLGAKE
+2646 GSDDAVQASSIGAKE
-2661 AALRTLNEAEGWF
+2661 TAIRTLDEAEGWF

-2698 PRYRAQDIDASF
+2698 PRYRAQDINASL

-2720 FFGRRGIDISSK
+2720 FFARRGIDISSK
-2732 PAELQKQ
+2732 PAELEKQ
-2739 IALIAEQLDSRGV
+2739 IGLIAEQLDDRGV

-2757 ASMLN
+2757 ASALN
-2762 AHLGYKAFASGREM
+2762 AHLGYKAFSSGRDM
-2776 IDAVAALPKRSDHIK
+2776 IEAVSALPKRGEHIK

-2802 GDPMDDMPSAAA
+2802 GDPMDDLPSAAS

-2820 NEEQRILMELQATQ
+2820 DEEQRILMELQATQ

-2868 DWALTTER
+2868 DWALATER
-2876 RWAKAASEANRKGD
+2876 RWAKAATEAMRKGD
-2890 PAAANKAKLNQL
+2890 AAAANKAKLNQL

-2960 EVARRISLSDWV
+2960 EVSRRISLSDWV

-2988 DVIARSQRIPFQQ
+2988 EVIARSQRIPFQQ

-3046 MKATG
+3046 MEATG

-3294 WGVSSLSPMTKKGH
+3294 WGVSSLAPMTKKGH

-3332 NVIHDLAYREALIDA
+3332 NVIHDIAYREALIDA

-3405 MGAKI
+3405 MGVKI

-3442 PFAMREK
+3442 PFMLREK

-3461 TRVRSFNRDV
+3461 ARVRSFNRDV

-3483 VHKTQRN
+3483 AHKTQRD

-3522 EAGVEEDAV
+3522 EAGIEEDAV

-3564 AFYSYFSVLYNWTAY
+3564 AFYSYFSVLYNWTTY

-3593 IAAGNFF
+3593 MAAGNFF
-3600 LIYVMAPIM
+3600 LIYIMAPIL

-3620 GEDDEEKWKRM
+3620 GEDDEEKLQRM

-3637 MPFSSIPLARDV
+3637 MPFSSIPLVRDV
-3649 VNTIGSFYDYSL
+3649 ANTVGTFYGYSL
-3661 TPFESGVQSAIDT
+3661 TPFESGVQAALNVAGDVAS
-3674 VGDIASGEILSSE
+3674 GDILTNEG
-3687 RAQKNA
+3687 AQKNA